1 MAGNEMTPTLR
12 VLSVIV
18 AVALV
23 ATVAAPV
30 LLLAAQIVA

>member
-1 MAGNEMTPTLR
+1 MAVNQMSPTLR

-23 ATVAAPV
+23 ATAAAPV